1 MTIKGARQAAN
12 LTQAEAA
19 KLLGVS
25 KRTVEEWESGNRN
38 PKFPEDKILEAY
50 GIAGMLTGEGRQAL
64 LDGEVSLEEM
74 IPQYK
79 LHECRK
85 LSRWGKYPD
94 TFAANWERI
103 PAAIV
108 ETASP
113 EALAVLVDSIKD
125 TYDEGVEHGKGLRD

>member
-1 MTIKGARQAAN
+1 MKIKEARQAAN

-19 KLLGVS
+19 KLLRVS
-25 KRTVEEWESGNRN
+25 KRTVEEWESGSRN
-38 PKFPEDKILEAY
+38 PKLPEEKILEAY
-50 GIAGMLTGEGRQAL
+50 GIAGMLGREAREAL
-64 LDGEVSLEEM
+64 LEGEVSLEEM
-74 IPQYK
+74 IPDYK
-79 LHECRK
+79 LHEAKK

-108 ETASP
+108 EVASP